1 MKKHI
6 IREVEPD
13 CSTFETFFDD
23 DGLTEKS
30 GEWNNT
36 LFIVSRDYGRYS
48 GFNIDEYKRIM
59 EQAESVLDGFQDVQD
74 GLTDYDGK
82 KYTYKSIMQE
92 NGIKYSPT
100 KCSKLK
106 KWAESAEYD
115 DVESIAEYLRIITGE
130 YWKVTSAHG
139 YCQGDYCEVLY
150 SGERYTN
157 ARKYGEVWLGAA
169 KEFCVIELDGNGEEI
184 DSCYGYIVADCEAW
198 KDEQYKS
205 IVSEWAGINPDDAE
219 LQMIDGYSVQTV
231 YKYRTT

>member
-6 IREVEPD
+6 IREVEPV
-13 CSTFETFFDD
+13 CSTFKDFLDY

-36 LFIVSRDYGRYS
+36 LFIVSRDYGRLN

-59 EQAESVLDGFQDVQD
+59 KQAENILDGFQDVQT
-74 GLTDYDGK
+74 GLTDYNGS

-92 NGIKYSPT
+92 NGIEYSPT

-106 KWAESAEYD
+106 KWAESAEYESI
-115 DVESIAEYLRIITGE
+115 ESIAKYLQIITGE

-139 YCQGDYCEVLY
+139 YSQKDFCEVLC
-150 SGERYTN
+150 SAERYTN
-157 ARKYGEVWLGAA
+157 ARKYGEIWLGAA
-169 KEFCVIELDGNGEEI
+169 KEFCVIDLDKNGEEI

-198 KDEQYKS
+198 KDEQYKR
-205 IVSEWAGINPDDAE
+205 IVSEWAGIDPNDAE
-219 LQMIDGYSVQTV
+219 LQMIDGYTVQTV
-231 YKYRTT
+231 YKYRTA